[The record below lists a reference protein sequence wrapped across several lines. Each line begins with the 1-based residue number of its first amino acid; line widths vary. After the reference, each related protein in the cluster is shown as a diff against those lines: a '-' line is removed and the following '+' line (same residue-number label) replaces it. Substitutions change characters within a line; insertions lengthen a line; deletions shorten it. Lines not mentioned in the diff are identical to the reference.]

1 MAVKKLKIKKDYNT
15 ILLEKLG
22 HDFGVFGEVLSHVKD
37 KVDYVAVKVDRL
49 EEDTKQVKADIVLL
63 REDTNELKK
72 DTKQLKGDMM
82 EVKVELGI
90 IRNDLKEKVG
100 RDEFKLL
107 EQRVLRLEKT
117 GR

>member
-1 MAVKKLKIKKDYNT
+1 MAVKKSKVKKDYNT

-22 HDFGVFGEVLSHVKD
+22 HDFGVFGEGLNAVREDVSVLKKD
-37 KVDYVAVKVDRL
+37 VSILK
-49 EEDTKQVKADIVLL
+49 EDMKQVKTEVHLL
-63 REDTNELKK
+63 HEDMT
-72 DTKQLKGDMM
+72 
-82 EVKVELGI
+82 EVKGNINI
-90 IRNDLKEKVG
+90 IRNELKEKVG